1 MQHYELNHTETELQP
16 KNNHQSIKDICQ
28 EMIYQF
34 TETIKHNNKFNKI
47 YTNDIKSR
55 FHWITLND
63 FIMFGNTIEPHH
75 SNKFTYHKE
84 YHIMN
89 ISEFRDFN
97 MNEDLY
103 YTIDYIHYFKN
114 DSLLYAKCLN
124 KAKAIDYISSVI
136 KKYIYNIDYS
146 SYFNSA
152 EINKYKELLDE
163 IYKSLNHK
171 IIAQLI
177 LEKGFTKKYTKFKDL
192 MRLKDLSIL
201 EPNSNIKININL
213 INLMDVNANFIH
225 DTLMYSLHD
234 ILNKFNTSYILNKF
248 NSSYNSII
256 CNGFLIR
263 QQMPPDIKDIDNF
276 KYLNDNETK
285 LCNELIAQTLDSFN
299 NECTQVYNDHYF
311 MLIHNDTKVNIL
323 ENKSL
328 KYSIININNFKN
340 MEYGFFNT
348 IYCIETPIK
357 FKENYD
363 INILEF
369 FNKDEIIN
377 KINSAI
383 IQLDLKEII
392 NQQVSKYYCKIHEN
406 IAYSLSGAIIKTKHI
421 IFEGNFAKIMIYY
434 TSKER
439 KKLQDLLN
447 IDNTDILGN
456 NLKISRK
463 ISVQQL
469 CEPTFL
475 QFNIHRV
482 IEYLFTELIF
492 NDKPYY
498 PIEYQIENSL
508 TCQSFDTFHSK
519 TQELLTKYHLRNQNK
534 SNFSFDTKK
543 INEEFSKNQYQE
555 NNYS

>member
-1 MQHYELNHTETELQP
+1 MENYELNHTEIELQP

-55 FHWITLND
+55 FHWITLNN
-63 FIMFGNTIEPHH
+63 FIMFGNVIGPNHE
-75 SNKFTYHKE
+75 NKFTYHNE
-84 YHIMN
+84 CYMMDIN
-89 ISEFRDFN
+89 EFKDFK

-103 YTIDYIHYFKN
+103 YTIDYIHYSKN

-124 KAKAIDYISSVI
+124 KAKATDYISSII

-146 SYFNSA
+146 SYFNSS
-152 EINKYKELLDE
+152 EINKYEELLDE
-163 IYKSLNHK
+163 IHKSLNHK
-171 IIAQLI
+171 IIAQSI
-177 LEKGFTKKYTKFKDL
+177 LKKGFTKKYTKFKDL

-201 EPNSNIKININL
+201 EPNSNIKTNINL

-256 CNGFLIR
+256 CNSFLIR
-263 QQMPPDIKDIDNF
+263 QQMPLNIKDIDNF

-285 LCNELIAQTLDSFN
+285 LCNELITQALDSFN
-299 NECTQVYNDHYF
+299 DKYTQVYNDHYF
-311 MLIHNDTKVNIL
+311 MLIQKQG
-323 ENKSL
+323 KL
-328 KYSIININNFKN
+328 KYLIININNFKN

-348 IYCIETPIK
+348 IYYIKTPIK
-357 FKENYD
+357 LKENYD
-363 INILEF
+363 INIIEF
-369 FNKDEIIN
+369 FNQDEIIN
-377 KINSAI
+377 KINSTI
-383 IQLDLKEII
+383 IQLNLDETI

-406 IAYSLSGAIIKTKHI
+406 IAYSLSKAIAKVKKI
-421 IFEGNFAKIMIYY
+421 IFEGNFAKIIAYH

-447 IDNTDILGN
+447 IYNTDILGN
-456 NLKISRK
+456 NLIISRK
-463 ISVQQL
+463 ISVEQL

-498 PIEYQIENSL
+498 PIEYEIENSL
-508 TCQSFDTFHSK
+508 ICESFDIFYSK
-519 TQELLTKYHLRNQNK
+519 TQELFAKYNLKK
-534 SNFSFDTKK
+534 SK
-543 INEEFSKNQYQE
+543 
-555 NNYS
+555 